1 MLIDETFFT
10 GELHIDGLI
19 DTAGVSSATTEAI
32 KAELISLCNLYES
45 RFYRESLGEVAAK
58 EFVQYL
64 NTEGANPV
72 EKWENLKSMLVE
84 KIGNDVYSPVAYY
97 IYFFYLRKNQV
108 QSTPLGTMSEESSKV
123 VPCNIKM
130 INSWNQM
137 VYMNTYLAR
146 WLYEHKNDYGG
157 YYFDDSLLESINAFG
172 I

>member
-1 MLIDETFFT
+1 MKHFFT

-72 EKWENLKSMLVE
+72 EKMGKS
-84 KIGNDVYSPVAYY
+84 
-97 IYFFYLRKNQV
+97 
-108 QSTPLGTMSEESSKV
+108 
-123 VPCNIKM
+123 
-130 INSWNQM
+130 
-137 VYMNTYLAR
+137 
-146 WLYEHKNDYGG
+146 
-157 YYFDDSLLESINAFG
+157 
-172 I
+172 